1 MKPLTECKERGEMEF
16 ITERRRHQRTHIG
29 IPVTLY
35 PTEGVIEGVTVNES
49 YTGILM
55 QVLDGSLPARGEK
68 CRVILRVLGEKVE
81 ALGVVVRLEEEEN
94 QVAVELT
101 QLGQNGVLL
110 LALFPPL

>member
-1 MKPLTECKERGEMEF
+1 MKTLTEDLIDMEF

-35 PTEGVIEGVTVNES
+35 IADQVIEGVTVNES
-49 YTGILM
+49 YTGILV
-55 QVLDGSLPARGEK
+55 QVLDGDLPALRDK

-81 ALGVVVRLEEEEN
+81 AIGEIVRLEEEEN
-94 QVAVELT
+94 QAAIELT